1 MQDLLPGD
9 RGGDAGLHDV
19 DQPHCGVVTHRQ
31 VCQGVINLI
40 KALILLN
47 FRVGDYCP
55 KAWCYKLFSNIVNL
69 ANSPEPGGCKLGKVT

>member
-1 MQDLLPGD
+1 MHDLLPGD

-47 FRVGDYCP
+47 FRVGD
-55 KAWCYKLFSNIVNL
+55 
-69 ANSPEPGGCKLGKVT
+69 